1 MNNVLR
7 PAEEQVKL
15 RVFQS
20 TMRTVKDIV
29 NNSLNDLQLVR
40 LTLEQEGKLSKD
52 SEVLQRMDQLIFE
65 TSAKLN
71 KLGDLEE
78 LKEKD
83 MGGGVYMIDVPAS
96 SRHAGHHPA

>member
-1 MNNVLR
+1 MNNVLQ
-7 PAEEQVKL
+7 PAEEQAKL

-40 LTLEQEGKLSKD
+40 LTLEHEEKVSKD
-52 SEVLQRMDQLIFE
+52 SEALQLMDQLIFE

-71 KLGDLEE
+71 KLGELEE
-78 LKEKD
+78 VKEKD
-83 MGGGVYMIDVPAS
+83 IGGGVYMIDVPAS
-96 SRHAGHHPA
+96 GRHTGRSF

>member
-1 MNNVLR
+1 MNNVLQ
-7 PAEEQVKL
+7 PAEEQAKL
-15 RVFQS
+15 RLFQS

-40 LTLEQEGKLSKD
+40 LTLEQEEKVSKD
-52 SEVLQRMDQLIFE
+52 SEALQLMDQLIFE

-71 KLGDLEE
+71 RLGELEE
-78 LKEKD
+78 VKEKD

-96 SRHAGHHPA
+96 GRYTGRTY